1 MPLKR
6 ASHLRLLDL
15 VPSAPTR
22 QTLVLAPFL
31 VGRLPN
37 DPIGEGRCFGPYGT
51 ASLKLNGIR
60 RHDSFMTCGD
70 YAPPRGDPKRANGDL
85 HFRRAPFPENSVLTR
100 FTAALGVDEDSS
112 SSQAGSRV
120 TWTLFYYG
128 ERICS
133 ESKTWSGGTSPGS
146 RVS

>member
-1 MPLKR
+1 
-6 ASHLRLLDL
+6 
-15 VPSAPTR
+15 
-22 QTLVLAPFL
+22 
-31 VGRLPN
+31 
-37 DPIGEGRCFGPYGT
+37 
-51 ASLKLNGIR
+51 
-60 RHDSFMTCGD
+60 MTCGD

-133 ESKTWSGGTSPGS
+133 ESKSWSGGTSPPIRMS
-146 RVS
+146 CPLPADKPADTSKLMISVRASLVSNAQFWAGIQDATVVSTRR